1 MYEPNVYTYICTL
14 ITITINML
22 VNCKAISLFILAFGI
37 LVFYT
42 ICTIP
47 SYAQLLQPGGSD
59 KLSPAQVPSSSS
71 SSLTQLPP
79 SKIHGV
85 KITSPVEGQQVPIS
99 KDLGISGT
107 SLANATSQCQISV
120 GVNRIKPYQNATA
133 AGPGGATD
141 YSKWN
146 FVLTP
151 KYTTIK
157 EGPNNKITAR
167 YSCNISNPNLESFD
181 SVNVTGITTPT
192 TPTTPTTTNITKQIP
207 QQQQPVAGG
216 NQTSTS
222 TTTTPPPPSPS
233 GIPGLP

>member
-1 MYEPNVYTYICTL
+1 
-14 ITITINML
+14 
-22 VNCKAISLFILAFGI
+22 
-37 LVFYT
+37 
-42 ICTIP
+42 
-47 SYAQLLQPGGSD
+47 
-59 KLSPAQVPSSSS
+59 LSPAQVPSSSS
-71 SSLTQLPP
+71 SSSLTQLPT

-146 FVLTP
+146 FVLSP

-192 TPTTPTTTNITKQIP
+192 TTNITKQIP

-222 TTTTPPPPSPS
+222 TTTTPPSPS

>member
-22 VNCKAISLFILAFGI
+22 VNCKAITLFILAFGI

-71 SSLTQLPP
+71 SSLTQLPT

-133 AGPGGATD
+133 AGPSGATD

-157 EGPNNKITAR
+157 EGPSNKITAR

-192 TPTTPTTTNITKQIP
+192 TPTTTNITKQIP
-207 QQQQPVAGG
+207 QQQQQQPVAGG

-222 TTTTPPPPSPS
+222 TTTTPPSPS

>member
-1 MYEPNVYTYICTL
+1 
-14 ITITINML
+14 ML
-22 VNCKAISLFILAFGI
+22 VNCKAITLFILAFGI

-79 SKIHGV
+79 TKIHGV

-133 AGPGGATD
+133 AGPGGAAD

-192 TPTTPTTTNITKQIP
+192 TPTTTNITKQIP
-207 QQQQPVAGG
+207 QQQQQQPVAGG
-216 NQTSTS
+216 NQTST
-222 TTTTPPPPSPS
+222 TPPSSPS

>member
-71 SSLTQLPP
+71 SSSLTQLPT

-192 TPTTPTTTNITKQIP
+192 TPTTTNITKQIP

-222 TTTTPPPPSPS
+222 TTTTPPSPS

>member
-1 MYEPNVYTYICTL
+1 
-14 ITITINML
+14 ML
-22 VNCKAISLFILAFGI
+22 VNFRALKLFILAFGI

-42 ICTIP
+42 VCTIP

-59 KLSPAQVPSSSS
+59 KLSPTQVPSSS
-71 SSLTQLPP
+71 TPLPP

-85 KITSPVEGQQVPIS
+85 KITSPIEGQQVPIG

-107 SLANATSQCQISV
+107 SLANVTSQCQISI

-192 TPTTPTTTNITKQIP
+192 TTNITKQIP
-207 QQQQPVAGG
+207 QQQIQHQQQQPVTGG
-216 NQTSTS
+216 NETS
-222 TTTTPPPPSPS
+222 TTTPPSPS

>member
-1 MYEPNVYTYICTL
+1 
-14 ITITINML
+14 ML

-42 ICTIP
+42 IYTIP

-71 SSLTQLPP
+71 SSLTQLP

-192 TPTTPTTTNITKQIP
+192 TPTTTNITKQIP

-216 NQTSTS
+216 NQTSNS
-222 TTTTPPPPSPS
+222 TTTTPPSPS